1 MAIEGGHGGDIVS
14 TSATGRKMNKT
25 PNIVTKPKATIDA
38 TIAVHLRRI
47 IVSQGVTS
55 SPTAVLSNGCR
66 SPAQGET
73 AYERNT
79 ICENAQT
86 KQDAPAL
93 RRRAAAG
100 SAARRHSL

>member
-55 SPTAVLSNGCR
+55 SPTAMPSNNQ
-66 SPAQGET
+66 AQRQRQAGVAFANAKGMT
-73 AYERNT
+73 A
-79 ICENAQT
+79 
-86 KQDAPAL
+86 
-93 RRRAAAG
+93 
-100 SAARRHSL
+100 